1 LPGALGG
8 GICVRGPQERK
19 GNAGEKVMQ
28 ALFIV
33 WTKKMSVGVEVL
45 DADHKKLIALLND
58 LHDGIAAGHGT
69 ERLERVLDG
78 LVDYVGT
85 HFAHEEEYF
94 AQTGY
99 PGAAEHIQE
108 HRAMTK
114 LLLDVQ
120 ARYNK
125 GKFEALSL
133 GTMNSLKDWL
143 DEHVQ
148 GTDKKYTAHLNAS
161 GIF

>member
-1 LPGALGG
+1 
-8 GICVRGPQERK
+8 
-19 GNAGEKVMQ
+19 MQ
-28 ALFIV
+28 SPFFT
-33 WTKKMSVGVEVL
+33 WTEKMSVGVEVL

-58 LHDGIAAGHGT
+58 LHDGIASGHGT

-85 HFAHEEEYF
+85 HFAHEETYF

-108 HRAMTK
+108 HRTLAN
-114 LLLDVQ
+114 LVNDVQ
-120 ARYNK
+120 VRYNQ

-133 GTMNSLKDWL
+133 NTMNFLKDWL
-143 DEHVQ
+143 TNHLQ
-148 GTDKKYTAHLNAS
+148 GSDKNYKSHLNAS
-161 GIF
+161 GIC